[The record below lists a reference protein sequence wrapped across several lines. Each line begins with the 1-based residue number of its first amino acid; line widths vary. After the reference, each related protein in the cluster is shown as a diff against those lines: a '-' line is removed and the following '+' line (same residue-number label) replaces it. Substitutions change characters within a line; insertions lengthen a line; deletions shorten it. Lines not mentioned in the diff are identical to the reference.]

1 MSAPPVH
8 PGRGPAMAVA
18 LGLLA
23 PLALAACDDTEF
35 KSVGGGPVEG
45 EGYEAVVEV
54 FDGNCLACHSAGAKL
69 GSLDLETD
77 PCGAL
82 VGVSAAN
89 AEYGGALLVDPGNS
103 SGSVLWHK
111 VADTGTYGDV
121 MPTSGAM
128 DQANIDIIAA
138 WIDDGASCDS
148 GGGSGGGESG
158 GGDDTGGSGT
168 DDTGEPSTW
177 QGDYSWANVQNE
189 VFSASCTGCHV
200 DGGIYADLQLT
211 SDVAYAS
218 IVSQPSTQGSN
229 YVEPGEPESSYLYL
243 KMTDDPSIAGSV
255 MPTGGELDPQYLDL
269 VRGWIAAGA
278 NE

>member
-8 PGRGPAMAVA
+8 PGRGPALA

-23 PLALAACDDTEF
+23 PLALVACDDTEF
-35 KSVGGGPVEG
+35 NSAGGGPVEG

-54 FDGNCLACHSAGAKL
+54 FDANCLACHSAGAKL

-138 WIDDGASCDS
+138 WIDDGASCEGGES
-148 GGGSGGGESG
+148 GGGESGGGESG
-158 GGDDTGGSGT
+158 GGDDTG
-168 DDTGEPSTW
+168 DTGEPSTW

-189 VFSASCTGCHV
+189 IFSASCTSCHIE
-200 DGGIYADLQLT
+200 GGIYADLQLT
-211 SDVAYAS
+211 SDVAYANL
-218 IVSQPSTQGSN
+218 VSKASTQGTN
-229 YVEPGEPESSYLYL
+229 YVEPGEPENSYLYL
-243 KMTDDPSIAGSV
+243 KLTDDPSIEGSV
-255 MPTGGELDPQYLDL
+255 MPTGGELGAQYQDL